1 MSLASFCDVLTAV
14 AGNRQHRRTITALL
28 IVYVD
33 ESKGDNI
40 SSVDI
45 PIQRAAGTFGTVE
58 VIWTSEQAAHND
70 LSPIT
75 GTVQFQQGQR
85 VAFIEIRTLPDDVR
99 IYVCNC

>member
-1 MSLASFCDVLTAV
+1 M
-14 AGNRQHRRTITALL
+14 L
-28 IVYVD
+28 IVYID
-33 ESKGDNI
+33 ESKGGNI
-40 SSVDI
+40 STVDI
-45 PIQRAAGTFGTVE
+45 RIERAAGTFGTVD
-58 VIWTSEQAAHND
+58 VIWRSEQAAHND